1 MENNSL
7 PSAVKNY
14 PEIVRVEASA
24 GAGKTRHLALRY
36 IALLLASDPP
46 VRLREILAVTFTNKA
61 AQEMKER
68 ILLYLKQCALDDPE
82 CPPELYEITAGM
94 PREKVRETARR
105 RVGEI
110 LDQYHD
116 FRVTTIDAFITSIA
130 RATALELALNPGFE
144 VKLDMDPSI
153 RGAVDEVLETLSPA
167 MPKAMRSLEQMF
179 ETLQRLKGDLSWDLA
194 EEHFKRVKRLI
205 QAENNKGM
213 PADSEGSLEAMLKLE
228 NKLRDVLKE
237 RILPAIEAGTLK
249 VNRGEEPIVHFVTGA
264 SDVDGTPHVFRPA
277 EKVFSKATVGGA
289 TGWDQV
295 NALARKVLAQRAHLL
310 LSPGLPFLHQAEV
323 NLEKHR
329 REGGYLYLAGL
340 YEIIRDFIRDIGG
353 VPLVYL
359 KLGERLKHYLV
370 DEFQDTSPMQWNVLE
385 VLIGETLA
393 QGGTFFYVGDKKQAI
408 YGFRGGDYSIFDR
421 ASDFA
426 SVPAPR
432 RERLDANY
440 RCRAEIIKFVERAYA
455 PESLQAFISV
465 NKLDDAEADADE
477 ILEHFARVDQP
488 PRHDGGFV
496 RVEVCPAEEAPK
508 EEADGAIMERLVALL
523 HDDLLK
529 RFKHEEVALLVRKN
543 SEAADLVRALIQ
555 NDIPAVSPT
564 ALGLLASPRVK
575 ELLGFLKFLDSPP
588 DDMAFAEWI
597 LSPVFL
603 AASGLPAGADDVRAF
618 LLDTA
623 RLGRPRYTAFR
634 SRYPEI
640 WEKCLA
646 PFFEQVGFLP
656 PYDLVSRILSSYDAC
671 GRFPGDTAFFTCFLE
686 LLKNLEDDGE
696 NSLQLLLKTV
706 KAAQE
711 DETEDTLGAVRLPE
725 YLSAVRVITT
735 HKAKGLQYPVVV
747 LPFAYLNDRR
757 DSDYFLEAD
766 GKLLPYHL
774 TKKNLENYPAELR
787 DLYRRESTR
796 RVIEELNG
804 FYVALTRA
812 QDELHVLLPNYQS
825 RSWSQKLQSPIPY
838 GDAEYG
844 TRMEKM
850 VGEGEKKRPTVETM
864 TVAPASG
871 GHAWSKRLVRRRH
884 DADLLT
890 DGKRMEKI
898 REGIALHKAL
908 QTVEPKIDIPDIF
921 RPFWDVPPGAEVFI
935 EKDIADERG
944 EMHRVDRLILTAD
957 EARVADIKT
966 GAGDPVKDRA
976 QMKQYMELLRGIYP
990 DKKVK
995 GYLLYWDALKVEA
1008 MG

>member
-1 MENNSL
+1 M
-7 PSAVKNY
+7 
-14 PEIVRVEASA
+14 EASA

-36 IALLLASDPP
+36 IALLLASDPM

-82 CPPELYEITAGM
+82 CPPELYELAPGM
-94 PREKVRETARR
+94 PGEKVREAAGR

-144 VKLDMDPSI
+144 VQLDMDPFI
-153 RGAVDEVLETLSPA
+153 HGAVDEVLEFISPT
-167 MPKAMRSLEQMF
+167 MPKARRNLEQMF

-213 PADSEGSLEAMLKLE
+213 RADSEGSLEAMLKLE
-228 NKLRDVLKE
+228 NKLREVLKE
-237 RILPAIEAGTLK
+237 RFLPAIEAGTLK
-249 VNRGEEPIVHFVTGA
+249 VNRGEEPILRFVTGA
-264 SDVDGTPHVFRPA
+264 SDVDGTPHVFRGA
-277 EKVFSKATVGGA
+277 EKVFSKATAGNA
-289 TGWDQV
+289 AGWDQV

-310 LSPGLPFLHQAEV
+310 LSPGLPFLKLSEKI
-323 NLEKHR
+323 LEDRR

-340 YEIIRDFIRDIGG
+340 YDIIRNFIRSEGG

-385 VLIGETLA
+385 VLIEETLA

-440 RCRAEIIKFVERAYA
+440 RCRAEIIKFVERAYS
-455 PESLQAFISV
+455 PESLQAFIAA
-465 NKLDDAEADADE
+465 NNLNDAEADAGE
-477 ILEHFARVDQP
+477 ILEHFSRVDQP
-488 PRHDGGFV
+488 PQHAGGFV
-496 RVEVCPAEEAPK
+496 KVEVCPAMEAPK
-508 EEADGAIMERLVALL
+508 EEADGAIVKRLVALL
-523 HDDLLK
+523 HEDLLK

-543 SEAADLVRALIQ
+543 SEAETLVRALIQ
-555 NDIPAVSPT
+555 NGIPAVSPT
-564 ALGLLASPRVK
+564 ALGLLASPRVR

-588 DDMAFAEWI
+588 DDMAFAGWI

-603 AASGLPAGADDVRAF
+603 AASGLPAGADGVRAF

-634 SRYPEI
+634 SRHPEI
-640 WEKCLA
+640 WERCLA

-656 PYDLVSRILSSYDAC
+656 PYDLVSRILSAYDAC

-696 NSLQLLLKTV
+696 NSLQLLLETV

-711 DETEDTLGAVRLPE
+711 DETEDKLASVRLPE

-757 DSDYFLEAD
+757 DSDYFLETD
-766 GKLLPYHL
+766 DRLLPYHL

-787 DLYRRESTR
+787 ELYRRESTR

-825 RSWSQKLQSPIPY
+825 RSWSQKLQCPVGY
-838 GDAEYG
+838 ADAEYG
-844 TRMEKM
+844 TRMEKT
-850 VGEGEKKRPTVETM
+850 VGEGEKKRPPVETM
-864 TVAPASG
+864 MVAPASG
-871 GHAWSKRLVRRRH
+871 GHAWNSRLVRRRH

-890 DGKRMEKI
+890 DEKRMDKI

-908 QTVEPKIDIPDIF
+908 QTAEPKIDIPEIF
-921 RPFWDVPPGAEVFI
+921 RPFWDVPRGAVVFI

-944 EMHRVDRLILTAD
+944 EAHRVDRLILSKD

-966 GAGDPVKDRA
+966 GGGDPDKDRA
-976 QMKQYMELLRGIYP
+976 QVKQYMELLRGIYP

-995 GYLLYWDALKVEA
+995 GWLLHWGALKVEEVR
-1008 MG
+1008 